1 MWKAY
6 LKMDGWIISTL
17 QETYLWLLDR
27 TGVYLATVSFTTYA
41 ACCIVE
47 VAVID
52 GNFPRWVWG
61 AMLAIVGLSSGHR
74 YYLQDKGNNDQ
85 INVTAMEME
94 GQRLRHVINVMLLNF
109 LLIYL
114 IDLDLVK
121 VAAMV
126 GFILFQYLFVIKV
139 RDRDKK
145 PFFETKQELAPQ
157 HGSN

>member
-1 MWKAY
+1 M
-6 LKMDGWIISTL
+6 
-17 QETYLWLLDR
+17 
-27 TGVYLATVSFTTYA
+27 
-41 ACCIVE
+41 
-47 VAVID
+47 
-52 GNFPRWVWG
+52 
-61 AMLAIVGLSSGHR
+61 AIVGLSSGHR

-126 GFILFQYLFVIKV
+126 GFNLFQYSFLIKV